1 MLAGKL
7 DLPFSPSFDI
17 MNRILRKKHSLEVSR
32 NSYLKLEERI
42 LNALQFEMHSV
53 YPTLFLE
60 RFLRVLDLDRPEHAY
75 SQKVGSL
82 ARQLCLYMLE
92 NNRFLEYKPS

>member
-17 MNRILRKKHSLEVSR
+17 MNGMLRKKHSLEVSR

-60 RFLRVLDLDRPEHAY
+60 RFLRVLELDQP
-75 SQKVGSL
+75 Q
-82 ARQLCLYMLE
+82 
-92 NNRFLEYKPS
+92 